1 MKRRT
6 KGALIA
12 LAVGLL
18 LVLAL
23 GRVFLERR
31 NAAQAAAAPPKA
43 PVALELAPGDVV
55 TAATRE
61 LVRTIVL
68 SGSVRAVDSAFVK
81 ARIAAEITR
90 ITVREGD
97 RVRKGQALVQ
107 QDTTEFDWRLRQA
120 DQQAASARAQVQIAQ
135 RTLANNKALVD
146 QGFISPT
153 ALESSV
159 SSEAGAQATL
169 QAAMAGVELA
179 RKARTDATLTAP
191 IDGIVAQR
199 LAQPGER
206 VAVDT
211 KILEIVDLSRLEIEA
226 ALAPDDVA
234 ALRVGSRARLHV
246 DGIAGEIG
254 ASVARINP
262 SAQAGSRALL
272 VYLALEPHASL
283 RQGLFAR
290 GRVELARRRALTV
303 PTSALRLD
311 QSRQY
316 VLVVAGGNVVQRA
329 VLTGASGVSD
339 GVDVVEVLE
348 GVTEG
353 AQVLAGSVG
362 AVREGTAVRMAAAA
376 PQAAPP
382 AASAAA
388 SAASR

>member
-1 MKRRT
+1 MTRRT
-6 KGALIA
+6 KGLLIA

-23 GRVFLERR
+23 GRVFFERR
-31 NAAQAAAAPPKA
+31 GAAQAAASTPKA
-43 PVALELAPGDVV
+43 PVAIELAPTDVHS
-55 TAATRE
+55 AAQRE
-61 LVRTIVL
+61 LVRTIEL

-90 ITVREGD
+90 VAVREGE

-153 ALESSV
+153 ALETSV

-169 QAAMAGVELA
+169 QAALAAVELA
-179 RKARTDATLTAP
+179 RKARADATLKAP
-191 IDGIVAQR
+191 IDGIVSQR

-206 VAVDT
+206 VAADT

-234 ALRVGSRARLHV
+234 ALRVGSRARLNV
-246 DGIAGEIG
+246 DGIAGEVG
-254 ASVARINP
+254 ATVARINP
-262 SAQAGSRALL
+262 SAQSGSRAVL
-272 VYLALEPHASL
+272 VYLALEPHTSL

-290 GRVELARRRALTV
+290 GRVELDRRSALTV
-303 PTSALRLD
+303 PASALRLD

-316 VLVVAGGNVVQRA
+316 VLVVAGGSVVQRA
-329 VLTGASGVSD
+329 VRTGASGVSG
-339 GVDVVEVLE
+339 GVDMVEVLE
-348 GVTEG
+348 GLAAG

-362 AVREGTAVRMAAAA
+362 AVREGTPVRVVAA
-376 PQAAPP
+376 PSPAPSSAAP
-382 AASAAA
+382 AAS
-388 SAASR
+388 R